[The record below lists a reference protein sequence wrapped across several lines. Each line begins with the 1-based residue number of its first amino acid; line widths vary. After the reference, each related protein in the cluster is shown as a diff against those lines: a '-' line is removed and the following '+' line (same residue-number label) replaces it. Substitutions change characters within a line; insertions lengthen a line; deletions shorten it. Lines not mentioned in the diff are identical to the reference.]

1 MKCEET
7 RRVPAPGGASPRGL
21 LSLPAAVAVEA
32 EEIDFRHRAGAVLA
46 RRNRRDL
53 AMASGERPPVM
64 ERPLLRRIGTR
75 QKMQLELL
83 MGRGAL

>member
-7 RRVPAPGGASPRGL
+7 RRVAAPGGASPRGL
-21 LSLPAAVAVEA
+21 ISPSVMVPAAEAV
-32 EEIDFRHRAGAVLA
+32 DFRHRAGAVLA
-46 RRNRRDL
+46 RRNRRVL
-53 AMASGERPPVM
+53 AMASAERPVV
-64 ERPLLRRIGTR
+64 LTKLQLRRIGAR